1 MARPSVKIEPRSSI
15 FIDTSALVA
24 LVDNSDSLYETATAV
39 MAECRAGKVRFFVS
53 ELVLVEFLNSLC
65 SAKFRMNAIDLVDAF
80 RRSEQVTVI
89 PTDQFEQALGLYRD
103 RPDKEWSLTDCVSFI
118 LMSERGISQAFT
130 SDRHFEQAG
139 FVKLL

>member
-1 MARPSVKIEPRSSI
+1 MALPSVKIEPRSSV
-15 FIDTSALVA
+15 FIDTSSLVA
-24 LVDNSDSLYETATAV
+24 LVDDTDSLYETATAV
-39 MAECRAGKVRFFVS
+39 MAECRAKKVRFFVS
-53 ELVLVEFLNSLC
+53 DLVLVEFLNSLC
-65 SAKFRMNAIDLVDAF
+65 SAKFRMNAIDLVDTF

-89 PTDQFEQALGLYRD
+89 PTEELEKALALYRD

-118 LMSERGISQAFT
+118 LMNEREILQAFT